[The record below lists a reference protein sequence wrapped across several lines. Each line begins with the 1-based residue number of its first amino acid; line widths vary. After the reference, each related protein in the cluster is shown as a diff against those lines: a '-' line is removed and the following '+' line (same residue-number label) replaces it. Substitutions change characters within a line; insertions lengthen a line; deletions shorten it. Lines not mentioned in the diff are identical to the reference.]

1 MQWLGPYDAV
11 LLGKAPL
18 FPMWMA
24 VLHILHVPLRIAE
37 FGNLLLLPWLFRA
50 AVRPLRVLSWWQLVI
65 TSILLCGLPF
75 LPYEQRLLRTALQA
89 ALTSACQVSMI
100 GLILRARARD
110 GKPVFWAALTGL
122 LFALAYLNREEA
134 IWLLPTVLAGLGA
147 ALIGSWWTGEWRRA
161 ALAIGCMVGATAFP
175 ITVVSAVNYHSY
187 GVFFTTARRAPE
199 FTRAHQLMTALE
211 PDTRERYAPI
221 TEATR
226 LKAYAVSP
234 TFSRLRGY
242 LEGPASDGV
251 ARNKN
256 HLLSNYRPAT
266 AREFFV
272 LNFQFVLQ
280 QAAFEA
286 GAHSAADAESLFGAI
301 ARELESAI
309 ALGKI
314 RAGRKGPATLCAP
327 LPGDLWL
334 IGKQTAVSVWKIYA
348 LDGLVFPQNGAST
361 GAPEDLRRM
370 ENLTD
375 TVIAPTSDKISDPLP
390 EIGGAARRFLYD
402 FINKLQMAT
411 FAVTTAALL
420 VLILTTP
427 VWHRRETL
435 RVEQAVTGL
444 VLFGS
449 LLAFSLG
456 IAVADVLGF
465 AILTWSPAPYNYLGN
480 APLSV
485 QSAFGFVIL
494 TGWCRSLRNGGVVA
508 HHR

>member
-1 MQWLGPYDAV
+1 MVLG
-11 LLGKAPL
+11 
-18 FPMWMA
+18 
-24 VLHILHVPLRIAE
+24 
-37 FGNLLLLPWLFRA
+37 
-50 AVRPLRVLSWWQLVI
+50 
-65 TSILLCGLPF
+65 
-75 LPYEQRLLRTALQA
+75 
-89 ALTSACQVSMI
+89 
-100 GLILRARARD
+100 
-110 GKPVFWAALTGL
+110 
-122 LFALAYLNREEA
+122 
-134 IWLLPTVLAGLGA
+134 GLGA
-147 ALIGSWWTGEWRRA
+147 ILIGSWWTRAWRRGV
-161 ALAIGCMVGATAFP
+161 LAIACMVGAAAIP
-175 ITVVSAVNYHSY
+175 ITVVSALNYHAY

-211 PDTRERYAPI
+211 PETRERYAPI
-221 TEATR
+221 IEATR

-251 ARNKN
+251 ARNPS
-256 HLLSNYRPAT
+256 HLLSNFRPAT

-280 QAAFEA
+280 QAAFDA

-334 IGKQTAVSVWKIYA
+334 IGKQTGVSIWKIYT
-348 LDGLVFPQNGAST
+348 LDGLVFPQIGAST

-375 TVIAPTSDKISDPLP
+375 TVLAPTSDKIPGALP
-390 EIGGAARRFLYD
+390 EIGGEARRFLYD
-402 FINKLQMAT
+402 LINELQMVT

-420 VLILTTP
+420 VFILTTA

-444 VLFGS
+444 LLLGS
-449 LLAFSLG
+449 LVAFSLG

-465 AILTWSPAPYNYLGN
+465 IILKWSPAPYNYMGN

-485 QSAFGFVIL
+485 QSAFGLVIL
-494 TGWCRSLRNGGVVA
+494 TGWRRSSPNGRVVEA
-508 HHR
+508 NG